1 MEGLVTVKA
10 SDLLEIFKKLDQLQT
25 DLKEIRD
32 KDDYTTALSIEQV
45 AERLNVHYCSVRT
58 LVIKGELFAKHL
70 HGTYGK
76 YMIPLWALKEYLS
89 RKDNK
94 TNK

>member
-1 MEGLVTVKA
+1 MEGLITVRA
-10 SDLLEIFKKLDQLQT
+10 SDLSELFKKLDQLHA
-25 DLKEIRD
+25 EIRELKD

-58 LVIKGELFAKHL
+58 LVIKGELFARHL

-76 YMIPLWALKEYLS
+76 CMIPLWSLKEYLA
-89 RKDNK
+89 KKNK
-94 TNK
+94 